1 MVLSYSRKN
10 AHMISYIKTGDFAC
24 DANCLNW
31 KGLGICSHSVA
42 VAEVNGQL
50 KEFLR
55 LKKHQK
61 PPNLTNMV
69 STSAP
74 RGRGRKGSVPTRHRK
89 QSEPI
94 TTRVEMNIS
103 SCGSVILQ
111 SSSFDH
117 STLYLVPPPTY
128 PALMNVLQSPMCGNQ
143 SYGSFLCGY
152 APYYYGQSSNVHQ
165 PLLPCPPPT

>member
-1 MVLSYSRKN
+1 
-10 AHMISYIKTGDFAC
+10 
-24 DANCLNW
+24 
-31 KGLGICSHSVA
+31 
-42 VAEVNGQL
+42 
-50 KEFLR
+50 
-55 LKKHQK
+55 
-61 PPNLTNMV
+61 MV

-74 RGRGRKGSVPTRHRK
+74 QGCETKGSVPTRHRK

-128 PALMNVLQSPMCGNQ
+128 PAPINVLQSPMYGNQ
-143 SYGSFLCGY
+143 SYGLFHCGY
-152 APYYYGQSSNVHQ
+152 AAYYYGQSSNVYQ
-165 PLLPCPPPT
+165 PLLPCPPPTQQPTFL

>member
-1 MVLSYSRKN
+1 M
-10 AHMISYIKTGDFAC
+10 
-24 DANCLNW
+24 
-31 KGLGICSHSVA
+31 
-42 VAEVNGQL
+42 NGQL
-50 KEFLR
+50 KEFLSS
-55 LKKHQK
+55 KKRGK

-74 RGRGRKGSVPTRHRK
+74 QGRETKGSVPTRHIK

-103 SCGSVILQ
+103 SGGSVILQ

-128 PALMNVLQSPMCGNQ
+128 PAPINVLQSPMYGNQ
-143 SYGSFLCGY
+143 SYGLFHCGY
-152 APYYYGQSSNVHQ
+152 AP
-165 PLLPCPPPT
+165 

>member
-1 MVLSYSRKN
+1 
-10 AHMISYIKTGDFAC
+10 
-24 DANCLNW
+24 
-31 KGLGICSHSVA
+31 
-42 VAEVNGQL
+42 
-50 KEFLR
+50 
-55 LKKHQK
+55 
-61 PPNLTNMV
+61 MV

-128 PALMNVLQSPMCGNQ
+128 PAPMNVLQSPMYENQ
-143 SYGSFLCGY
+143 SYGPFTVDMLHTITGSLQMCINHCFLVLHR
-152 APYYYGQSSNVHQ
+152 SNNLCLHYILVK
-165 PLLPCPPPT
+165 LLLLETLLSVLGVTTEFATT

>member
-1 MVLSYSRKN
+1 
-10 AHMISYIKTGDFAC
+10 
-24 DANCLNW
+24 
-31 KGLGICSHSVA
+31 
-42 VAEVNGQL
+42 
-50 KEFLR
+50 
-55 LKKHQK
+55 
-61 PPNLTNMV
+61 MV

-103 SCGSVILQ
+103 SGSSVILQ
-111 SSSFDH
+111 SSSSDH

-128 PALMNVLQSPMCGNQ
+128 PAPINILQSPMCGNQ
-143 SYGSFLCGY
+143 SYGPFHGGY

-165 PLLPCPPPT
+165 PLLPCPPPTQQPMFTLHFSKTFITGNITVCFGCNYRIRNHLKIFA